1 METTSISL
9 TRRLVIASPFAVAC
23 VLNLL
28 SLVTYLL
35 HSNPQHIAGY
45 GFLFAVPWV
54 WLIDG
59 LFVSIHNR
67 WLAALYGYT
76 IMLWVPAVLYSACL
90 WLLLSGIQVL
100 AIRLKRADKSR

>member
-1 METTSISL
+1 MQTASISL
-9 TRRLVIASPFAVAC
+9 TRRLVITSPFAVAC

-28 SLVTYLL
+28 SLVTYL
-35 HSNPQHIAGY
+35 HWNPQYIAGY
-45 GFLFAVPWV
+45 GFLLAVPWG